1 MEITQKRLELVTSL
15 MGIMTK
21 RKDAT
26 GMDVDV
32 PYFNPQFVI
41 EKYLKLDPAD
51 IKENDRL
58 NAQKEI
64 EDLAYMKKQQDL
76 AGDQGGGF

>member
-1 MEITQKRLELVTSL
+1 
-15 MGIMTK
+15 MTK

-51 IKENDRL
+51 IKENARL

-76 AGDQGGGF
+76 AGDQSSGF

>member
-1 MEITQKRLELVTSL
+1 MEILEKRLDLVTNL

-21 RKDAT
+21 RKDAS

-41 EKYLKLDPAD
+41 EKYLRLDPAD

-58 NAQKEI
+58 NQQKEI
-64 EDLAYMKKQQDL
+64 ADLAYMKKQQDL
-76 AGDQGGGF
+76 AGDQGMGF